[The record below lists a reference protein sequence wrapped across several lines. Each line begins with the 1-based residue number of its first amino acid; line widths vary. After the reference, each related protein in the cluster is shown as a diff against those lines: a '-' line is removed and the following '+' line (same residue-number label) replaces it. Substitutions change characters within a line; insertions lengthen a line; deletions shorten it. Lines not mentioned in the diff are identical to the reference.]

1 VKTEQKKTGTLSFCS
16 QQSDENKHTQQLH
29 TGGREN
35 SHAALKSWM
44 LVDEQ
49 SLEMVNKWTLHD
61 NIHKLE

>member
-1 VKTEQKKTGTLSFCS
+1 MLNAPPLAVSK
-16 QQSDENKHTQQLH
+16 DEIELH

-35 SHAALKSWM
+35 IDTASKIWM